1 MTKEIL
7 VSFYSKYQLI
17 IFPILVAISSIIL
30 IVLMIYPQ
38 ITRLL
43 TNEQSLREIRHNLQ
57 FLEVKAQD
65 LESLDEVD
73 LTTRVSVSLAA
84 LPADKDFVQAVGAIQ
99 QLVQRSGFELISL
112 QLGSSKE
119 SSGVLGFAIKI
130 EISGPKI
137 TLGQLLTSIETSQ
150 RVMKVSSIEV
160 TATRSG
166 DLINASLTIDV
177 FYSPVPST
185 IGAINAPLPKLTSE
199 EEELIITL
207 SSAIPSAPAPPTTF
221 VPQPRGKANPF
232 E

>member
-1 MTKEIL
+1 MKKAIL

-30 IVLMIYPQ
+30 IVFMIYPQ
-38 ITRLL
+38 IIRLL
-43 TNEQSLREIRHNLQ
+43 KNEQSLREIRHDVK

-65 LESLDEVD
+65 LEGLDEVD
-73 LTTRVSVSLAA
+73 LTTKVNVSLAL
-84 LPADKDFVQAVGAIQ
+84 LPADKDFVQAVGVIQ
-99 QLVQRSGFELISL
+99 QLVQRSGFNLISL

-119 SSGVLGFAIKI
+119 SAGVLGFAIKM
-130 EISGPKI
+130 EIAGPKI

-160 TATRSG
+160 TTTRSG

-177 FYSPVPST
+177 FYSPAPST
-185 IGAINAPLPKLTSE
+185 LGAINAPLAKLTSD

-207 SSAIPSAPAPPTTF
+207 SSAIPSAPAPPDTLIL
-221 VPQPRGKANPF
+221 QPRGKANPF